1 VTTYAFSE
9 VLVYAQVPGGQLR
22 LLKNGSVQVLDAT
35 GSPALGTGALLAT
48 VTADSNGAA
57 TFTTTDKPVVDV
69 KDPST
74 GYVRRVASTDAIVAA
89 ANSAASNDAAVTN
102 LVNNTGS
109 STRGALDAKYVGKDS
124 QVYNLAD
131 HVTNTGADIT
141 SALNTF
147 LASLVDGDEVLVGKG
162 TWRTDGTV
170 TVGKKITL
178 RLRQG
183 SVLDHSL
190 GSATVDAVAVT
201 ASGVTIKGSGSILS
215 PATFDGT
222 NVQPTYAVVHV
233 TGNQCTVKNI
243 TLTNV
248 PKVGVYFDDCD
259 DPKATDITVIGNYP
273 AASYTGVET
282 GHFGIAYNPGASGR
296 SGRLRARGNLL
307 RSCVQGIFLG
317 NYGATATGAY
327 GTVLANNTFD
337 GCHNHGIYNAG
348 GIDAVAVDGNTFTRC
363 ALAVAV
369 TGSGHSV
376 TGNTIYTHATGNN
389 LDLVGISVREAQGC
403 AVTGNT
409 IKGDAPASSVI
420 IDVANFTGT
429 SVRGNV
435 IADNTIDVTSGT
447 SSAIR
452 LGRTPQ
458 TTDCSDN
465 IVANNTIRSIGN
477 PGVGLITVATATSGF
492 GNKVT
497 GNNIV
502 VKGESHGIYMATV
515 AHSTVQN
522 NSIRFEYDA
531 PSAKTLGAVVLNG
544 TSYCTASMNDIHNPA
559 TFGTNVALR
568 GVWEQGSSSKNRIIQ
583 NGYHGDLTKLTSFT
597 PIVLITNSDCYLDER
612 GIGSP
617 SGAFYGAPGSRWSRE
632 DGGAAT
638 SLYVKESA
646 NTSAT
651 WTAK

>member
-1 VTTYAFSE
+1 V
-9 VLVYAQVPGGQLR
+9 
-22 LLKNGSVQVLDAT
+22 DA
-35 GSPALGTGALLAT
+35 S
-48 VTADSNGAA
+48 
-57 TFTTTDKPVVDV
+57 FV
-69 KDPST
+69 KK
-74 GYVRRVASTDAIVAA
+74 DA
-89 ANSAASNDAAVTN
+89 
-102 LVNNTGS
+102 
-109 STRGALDAKYVGKDS
+109 

-131 HVTNTGADIT
+131 HVTNSGDVTTAVNNFI
-141 SALNTF
+141 
-147 LASLVDGDEVLVGKG
+147 ASLSDGDELLVGPG
-162 TWRTDGTV
+162 TWRMDSTLTI
-170 TVGKKITL
+170 GKKITL

-183 SVLDHSL
+183 AVLDRSL
-190 GSATVDAVAVT
+190 APATADGIAVT

-233 TGNQCTVKNI
+233 TGGQCRVQGI
-243 TLTNV
+243 TLNNV

-259 DPKATDITVIGNYP
+259 DPSAVDVTVVGNYP

-282 GHFGIAYNPGASGR
+282 GHFGIAYNPGTSGR

-317 NYGATATGAY
+317 NYGPTATGAY
-327 GTVLANNTFD
+327 GATISGNVFD

-348 GIDAVAVDGNTFTRC
+348 GIDGVTVSGNAFARC
-363 ALAVAV
+363 ALPIAL
-369 TGSGHSV
+369 TGTAHSV
-376 TGNTIYTHATGNN
+376 SGNSLVTTSTGNG
-389 LDLVGISVREAQGC
+389 LDQVGISIREAVDC
-403 AVTGNT
+403 SIIGNA
-409 IKGDAPASSVI
+409 IKGDAPTAAVI
-420 IDVANFTGT
+420 IDIANFTGT

-435 IADNTIDVTSGT
+435 VANNTIDVTGGT
-447 SSAIR
+447 STAIR
-452 LGRTPQ
+452 VGRTPQ

-465 IVANNTIRSIGN
+465 VVANNTIRSIGN
-477 PGVGLITVATATSGF
+477 AGLGLITVATATSGF

-497 GNNIV
+497 GNVLV
-502 VKGESHGIYMATV
+502 VKGESHGIYAATV
-515 AHSTVQN
+515 SHTTVQG

-531 PSAKTLGAVVLNG
+531 ITPVTLTASALSTDTTLTISSNANFPAPPFTAILESEQVTVTASTATTATVTRGVNGTTAAAHNSGVYVRLPATKILGGVVMNG
-544 TSYCTASMNDIHNPA
+544 TSYCTTSLNDIHIPA
-559 TFGTNVALR
+559 TYGTNVGVR

-583 NGYHGDLTKLTSFT
+583 NGYHGDLTKLTSLT

-617 SGAFYGAPGSRWSRE
+617 SGAFFGAPGSRWSRE
-632 DGGAAT
+632 DGGTTT